1 MLSYLKG
8 LSFHPPVKRK
18 TVMNV
23 TLPSRRGIAL
33 ALAAFALGVLAP
45 RAIRARD
52 SLPPQQVH
60 MQAALESLKAAQ
72 EHLGQ
77 AVADKG
83 GHRVKAMQ
91 HTKLAIQE
99 TQAGIEYARAHP

>member
-1 MLSYLKG
+1 M
-8 LSFHPPVKRK
+8 
-18 TVMNV
+18 TV
-23 TLPSRRGIAL
+23 TPPSRRTIAL
-33 ALAAFALGVLAP
+33 ALAACALGILAP
-45 RAIRARD
+45 RVIRARD
-52 SLPPQQVH
+52 SMPVQQVH

-72 EHLGQ
+72 EHLAQ
-77 AVADKG
+77 AVPDKG

>member
-1 MLSYLKG
+1 
-8 LSFHPPVKRK
+8 
-18 TVMNV
+18 MNL
-23 TLPSRRGIAL
+23 TLPSRRAVVQALGAL
-33 ALAAFALGVLAP
+33 ALGILAP

-52 SLPPQQVH
+52 SMTGQQVH

-72 EHLGQ
+72 EHLAQ
-77 AVADKG
+77 AEADKG
-83 GHRVKAMQ
+83 GHRVKAMA

>member
-1 MLSYLKG
+1 MNL
-8 LSFHPPVKRK
+8 
-18 TVMNV
+18 TV
-23 TLPSRRGIAL
+23 PSRRAVAL
-33 ALAAFALGVLAP
+33 ALGAFALGVLAP
-45 RAIRARD
+45 RVIRARD
-52 SLPPQQVH
+52 SMPLQQVH

-72 EHLGQ
+72 EHLAQ
-77 AVADKG
+77 AVPDKG